1 MHEKGKTRM
10 VNAFARLGD
19 RILRGVLPSAEVQ
32 ACSPELRNCTNIHS
46 LGAGEW
52 YACCTN
58 SCGGRQCTLDY
69 HGTVLGCSY
78 AVC

>member
-1 MHEKGKTRM
+1 M

-19 RILRGVLPSAEVQ
+19 RILRGVLPAAEAQ
-32 ACSPELRNCTNIHS
+32 ACSPEWKSCGTIHVIGS
-46 LGAGEW
+46 GET

-58 SCGGRQCTLDY
+58 SCGKKQCTLDY
-69 HGTVLGCSY
+69 YGTILSCSY